1 MQVGHE
7 TIIASS
13 GHHIFLLYRVMVRPT
28 LEIGIDVGQRI
39 NLGDGKFSKKD
50 KLIT

>member
-1 MQVGHE
+1 MKPKMHLAD
-7 TIIASS
+7 IIF
-13 GHHIFLLYRVMVRPT
+13 FLLYRVMVRPT